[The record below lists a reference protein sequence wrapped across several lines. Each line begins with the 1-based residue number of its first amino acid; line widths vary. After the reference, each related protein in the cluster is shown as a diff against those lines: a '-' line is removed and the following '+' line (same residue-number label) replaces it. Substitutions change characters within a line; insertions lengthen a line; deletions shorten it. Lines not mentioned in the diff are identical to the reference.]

1 MSASRSRR
9 RRIVLFPRP
18 DHQDAIAISDVL
30 RMETFGGIFML
41 AAAVAGLVWANLH
54 TASYRSVQ
62 QIGIGPLDL
71 QHWAADGLLAIFFF
85 VAGMELKRELT
96 AGSLRRPAQAMVPI
110 AAAIGGMIVPA
121 LLYLAIN
128 LTMPGGR
135 VEGWAIPMATDI
147 AFALTVLALA
157 GPRLPAGLRAFL
169 LTLAIVDD
177 IGAIAVIAVVFT
189 SSLAW
194 LWLGGALACA
204 AAWYVLQRLRIDL
217 WPIYVVLFLI
227 TWWCM
232 FSSGVHATIT
242 GVLLGL
248 LTRTSADES
257 LDPIDR
263 WEHFWRPISSSIAV
277 PIFALMSA
285 GVVVTGPALQRIV
298 TEPVALGIIAG
309 LLLGKVLGISGAA
322 WLTARLTSATLPEGL
337 RWTDVFAVA
346 MLGGIG
352 FTVALLVA
360 ELSFPGEAEL
370 LDAAKAAVLLGSL
383 LSALIAALML
393 HRRRPSQVPSWE
405 DGSPE

>member
-1 MSASRSRR
+1 MSETNRR
-9 RRIVLFPRP
+9 RRLVLFARP
-18 DHQDAIAISDVL
+18 DNQDAIAIADVL

-41 AAAVAGLVWANLH
+41 VAAVAGITWANLH
-54 TASYRSVQ
+54 TASYHAVQ
-62 QIGIGPLDL
+62 RTYLGPLNL
-71 QHWAADGLLAIFFF
+71 QHWAADGLLTVFFF

-121 LLYLAIN
+121 GIYLAIN
-128 LTMPGGR
+128 LTMDGGR
-135 VEGWAIPMATDI
+135 TDGWAIPMATDI

-157 GPRLPAGLRAFL
+157 GPRLPVGLRAFL

-194 LWLGGALACA
+194 AWLGGALACA
-204 AAWYVLQRLRIDL
+204 LVWFVLQRARIDA
-217 WPIYVVLFLI
+217 WPIYLVLFLI
-227 TWWCM
+227 AWWCM
-232 FSSGVHATIT
+232 YSSGVHATIT

-248 LTRTSADES
+248 LTRTSAAET

-309 LLLGKVLGISGAA
+309 LIVGKVIGISGAA
-322 WLTARLTSATLPEGL
+322 WLAARITKAALPEGL
-337 RWTDVFAVA
+337 RWSDVFSVA

-352 FTVALLVA
+352 FTVALLVT
-360 ELSFPGEAEL
+360 ELSFPGDPAL
-370 LDAAKAAVLLGSL
+370 LDAAKAAVLIGSV
-383 LSALIAALML
+383 LSAVIATVLL
-393 HRRRPSQVPSWE
+393 RRRRPSPVPAWE
-405 DGSPE
+405 K